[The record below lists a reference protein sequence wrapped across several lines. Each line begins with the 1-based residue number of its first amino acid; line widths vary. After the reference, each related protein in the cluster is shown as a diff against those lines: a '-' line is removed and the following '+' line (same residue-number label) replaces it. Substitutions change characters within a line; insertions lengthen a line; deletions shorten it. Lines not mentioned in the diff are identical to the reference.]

1 MMKGRHHQ
9 ELIKRHAGW
18 HRSARPSSTRSTR
31 FRCLARIAHALGLI
45 ARHTG
50 LTEAEALAYKIDH
63 QTEAGNG

>member
-1 MMKGRHHQ
+1 
-9 ELIKRHAGW
+9 
-18 HRSARPSSTRSTR
+18 
-31 FRCLARIAHALGLI
+31 LARIAHALGLI